1 MNLLEMFN
9 QLTKEQ
15 KIEFASELIKY
26 MYCED
31 ANGNKVPIFFQSNEI
46 NNKKNEN

>member
-9 QLTKEQ
+9 QLTEEQ
-15 KIEFASELIKY
+15 KIEFASKLIKY
-26 MYCED
+26 MYFED
-31 ANGNKVPIFFQSNEI
+31 KNGNKIPCFFQSNEI